1 MKKYLNDFL
10 VELKDLNKEIF
21 IKVELANNGEI
32 NLILEKENSIEKY
45 ETGETNI
52 EFVYDEL
59 EDFGFEKIDVNKYIL
74 KK

>member
-32 NLILEKENSIEKY
+32 NLILEKENPIEKY

-52 EFVYDEL
+52 EFVEEEL
-59 EDFGFEKIDVNKYIL
+59 KDFGFEKIDLNKYIL